1 METLFIIYLVISTAF
16 GLFASAMTGQTGPV
30 AMSFFIM
37 LSIIALPVLI
47 LYVVVQYILEHRS

>member
-1 METLFIIYLVISTAF
+1 METLIIIYLVISTAF

-37 LSIIALPVLI
+37 LSIIALPIVLI
-47 LYVVVQYILEHRS
+47 YAIVAYVLEHRS